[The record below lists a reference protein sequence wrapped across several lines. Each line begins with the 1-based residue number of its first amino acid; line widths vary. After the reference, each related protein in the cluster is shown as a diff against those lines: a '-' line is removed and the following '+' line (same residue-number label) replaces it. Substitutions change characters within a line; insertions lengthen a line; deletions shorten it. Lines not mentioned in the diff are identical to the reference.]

1 MFSNNSGNSF
11 GAINSIGSMSA
22 FSLPGLNS
30 SAYSNL
36 LSGTSGLTGM
46 NLNLLTGL
54 SSNTSGLAA
63 GGDQVKLSNESNS
76 LLGTT
81 GTTAATGTTGTT
93 STSAASASDP
103 TSFIVQMISKLNTSS
118 NAMAAQAMAS
128 ASSSSSSGTT
138 GTSGTTDTSGVSSTK
153 GSTTA
158 NAAVNSVANEMAGYT
173 YQFYYNDKKSNA
185 STDSSKSGNCV
196 DLAQSTV
203 AKLKAK
209 GVEARVIDGNYA
221 GSSYNGGHDW
231 VQYKD
236 TDGQWKFF
244 DPTAAAEYHSAAKG
258 FSGLNGT
265 YSSGS
270 VRSDQG
276 S

>member
-1 MFSNNSGNSF
+1 MTMFSNNSGNSF

-103 TSFIVQMISKLNTSS
+103 TSFIVQMISKLSSSS

-128 ASSSSSSGTT
+128 ASSSASSGTT
-138 GTSGTTDTSGVSSTK
+138 GTTDTSGATSVK
-153 GSTTA
+153 GSTTS
-158 NAAVNSVANEMAGYT
+158 NAAVNSVANELAGYK

-185 STDSSKSGNCV
+185 ETNSSKSGNCC
-196 DLAQSTV
+196 DLAQVTMD
-203 AKLKAK
+203 KLKAN
-209 GVEARVIDGNYA
+209 GVECRMILGNYA
-221 GSSYNGGHDW
+221 GSSYNGGHYW

-236 TDGQWKFF
+236 TDGSWKFF

-258 FSGLNGT
+258 FSGLSGT
-265 YSSGS
+265 YSSGKVS
-270 VRSDQG
+270 S
-276 S
+276 